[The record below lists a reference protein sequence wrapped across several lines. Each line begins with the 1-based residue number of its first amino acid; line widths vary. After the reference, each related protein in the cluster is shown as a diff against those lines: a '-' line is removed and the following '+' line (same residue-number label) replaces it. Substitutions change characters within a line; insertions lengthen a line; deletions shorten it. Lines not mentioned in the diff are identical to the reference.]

1 MTVASCLYAEPM
13 WFRSRTF
20 AYPENE
26 FVSAVGSG
34 GSEQEARNDA
44 LSSLCVYFGVTVDVK
59 KSSGFSAVEKTGGT
73 AKQKFFSSNIDVESQ
88 NILPAVE
95 FSELFQSDGRFFICA
110 YIKKSNAINEFR
122 SRAENNLS
130 KAEFLVTVAEN
141 DTNKI
146 KSFRNARD
154 AEKNCTETERIL
166 GELSV
171 LDFESSSA
179 LVKKMHQIK
188 ENAGKIISEKRNELV
203 FVVVADGDDGS
214 AASAVKEIAEK
225 EGFLCNKNGNYTI
238 SISIS
243 FQESS
248 NNVGIFVKPSFD
260 VAISDFEGNVI
271 SSYTKS
277 LPKFG
282 HRTLEAAYSKARV
295 EIVKDLRAN
304 LACELFE

>member
-34 GSEQEARNDA
+34 GSEQEARDDA

-59 KSSGFSAVEKTGGT
+59 KSSGFSAVEKNGGT

-95 FSELFQSDGRFFICA
+95 FSELFQSDDRFFICA

-130 KAEFLVTVAEN
+130 KAEFLVTGAEN

-179 LVKKMHQIK
+179 LVKK
-188 ENAGKIISEKRNELV
+188 
-203 FVVVADGDDGS
+203 
-214 AASAVKEIAEK
+214 
-225 EGFLCNKNGNYTI
+225 C
-238 SISIS
+238 
-243 FQESS
+243 
-248 NNVGIFVKPSFD
+248 
-260 VAISDFEGNVI
+260 
-271 SSYTKS
+271 TKS
-277 LPKFG
+277 KKMLEKSSAKKEKSLFLLSLPTG
-282 HRTLEAAYSKARV
+282 MMVALQV
-295 EIVKDLRAN
+295 P
-304 LACELFE
+304 